1 MMKTSALLGS
11 VALLAV
17 VGTTPAAAQFRQ
29 ALDVAQQTVDEGS
42 ASQQR
47 VEQLDDQASELL
59 GEYRANLKQRDLLRR
74 FNVTRER
81 EVQNQLADIRGLEQD
96 VENIQ
101 GLQRAVTPLMEEMLQ
116 QLEALI
122 AADIP
127 FLAEERAERLD
138 RLRTVMADS
147 TQTPASRY
155 RLLIEAFQIENEYG
169 RTMEA
174 YNGVVD
180 NGGEELTVEFLR
192 IGRLALV
199 YKNADDTILRIFNRD
214 TGQFEDLDMSF
225 LPNIR
230 QGLRMA
236 KEQTPP
242 GLLTVPTTAPV
253 EVSE

>member
-199 YKNADDTILRIFNRD
+199 YKNADDTILRIYNRD